1 MTCPD
6 PVLSPSVVM
15 RSRANA
21 VHLGAGARAQP
32 AAAVRAG
39 ELPGQEGGAERRLP
53 LTARAGLGRQCRG
66 LLPRVLRRVSSEA
79 GLVALCGDLW
89 QCHRPETLLLLL
101 HSWPGGSARNTPGTG
116 ASSTSWRATATPESI
131 STFGSG
137 APMLRRARCSPSA
150 GSSSDCQPCTCRHPP
165 DHAATVAKFNKSS
178 VVQHGVF
185 ALGGVCGL
193 GAAMGCLGGAR
204 VPTTAR
210 RPEPALWLQPDRRGY
225 RAA

>member
-1 MTCPD
+1 MKD
-6 PVLSPSVVM
+6 SKILSGTNNVK
-15 RSRANA
+15 
-21 VHLGAGARAQP
+21 
-32 AAAVRAG
+32 
-39 ELPGQEGGAERRLP
+39 
-53 LTARAGLGRQCRG
+53 
-66 LLPRVLRRVSSEA
+66 SE
-79 GLVALCGDLW
+79 
-89 QCHRPETLLLLL
+89 TT
-101 HSWPGGSARNTPGTG
+101 SARNKFTDYIGYALYAFGCLGVEILLIMIESNIYG

-150 GSSSDCQPCTCRHPP
+150 GSSSDCQPRTCRHPP

-178 VVQHGVF
+178 VVQRGVF